1 MHFIN
6 TTINIRYELLGTYN
20 EEWEKQ
26 TIIDD
31 LYFL

>member
-1 MHFIN
+1 MLY
-6 TTINIRYELLGTYN
+6 TIYIRYKLLGAYN